1 VKGFIFDENT
11 PRKLTFKPTSP
22 VYHAADMGESLT
34 DTQIWDY
41 AKKNSLVIVSKDAD
55 FSNRI
60 LVSQPPPW
68 VIHLRVGN
76 MRKKDF
82 HHFLEGIWPSLETA
96 LPKSKIINVYRNRI
110 ESIHA

>member
-11 PRKLTFKPTSP
+11 PRKLTFKPTLP

-41 AKKNSLVIVSKDAD
+41 AKKNILVIVSKDAD

-96 LPKSKIINVYRNRI
+96 LPKSKIVNVYRNRI
-110 ESIHA
+110 ESIQN

>member
-11 PRKLTFKPTSP
+11 PRKLTFQPILP

-34 DTQIWDY
+34 DTQIWEH
-41 AKKNSLVIVSKDAD
+41 AKKNNLVIISKDAD
-55 FSNRI
+55 FSNRM

-68 VIHLRVGN
+68 VVHLRVGN

-82 HHFLEGIWPSLETA
+82 HHFLEGIWASLEAA
-96 LPKSKIINVYRNRI
+96 LPKSKIINVYPNRI
-110 ESIHA
+110 ESIRL